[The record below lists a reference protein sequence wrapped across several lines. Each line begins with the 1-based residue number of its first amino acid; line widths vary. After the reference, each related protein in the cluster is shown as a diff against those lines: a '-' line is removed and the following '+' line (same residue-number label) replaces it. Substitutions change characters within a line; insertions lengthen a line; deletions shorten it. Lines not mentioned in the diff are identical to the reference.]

1 VSGGT
6 TFEVGGPGSGGL
18 KDEVGMH
25 WGLLSIGFTGVILDL
40 EAMPYIGR
48 MQRMYELDPLP
59 ACVKA
64 LRL

>member
-1 VSGGT
+1 
-6 TFEVGGPGSGGL
+6 
-18 KDEVGMH
+18 MH

-48 MQRMYELDPLP
+48 MQRMYELDLLP